1 MMGKINPSNPTLLKQ
16 IKGLNF
22 FFFFIYTAS
31 LFTLM
36 ILSFVIY
43 SSTVIPNKKPDSV
56 LLVDIQKT
64 CVSTE
69 ILADKHTHIS
79 TSREWLLSSSCACL
93 SFPRGHGGEGWGVGG
108 GPHPVISCVDSWA
121 LKALVLIC
129 LFFFLLFFCID
140 TWAAAVKTPV
150 NEISGERSCR
160 LKGQFRISSRVEVEA
175 YSVSRT

>member
-1 MMGKINPSNPTLLKQ
+1 MGKINPSNPTLLKQ

-22 FFFFIYTAS
+22 IFFFFYTAS

-36 ILSFVIY
+36 TFTILSFVIY

-108 GPHPVISCVDSWA
+108 EGWA
-121 LKALVLIC
+121 SPCHQLCGFMGFKGSGSNLPFFSSYFFVLI
-129 LFFFLLFFCID
+129 LEPLQLKHQLMRSQENG
-140 TWAAAVKTPV
+140 AA
-150 NEISGERSCR
+150 G
-160 LKGQFRISSRVEVEA
+160 
-175 YSVSRT
+175 